1 MRFDIVES
9 IRLWLQKRGLEVH
22 TFTDPLRALE
32 YFKNDSERVGIV
44 IYDIRM
50 PQMNGFELVA
60 RIKNLRSEVS
70 VILMSAFE
78 INFTE
83 MANVLPNIK
92 IDNLLSKPISLRN
105 LTKTID
111 ISLR

>member
-1 MRFDIVES
+1 
-9 IRLWLQKRGLEVH
+9 
-22 TFTDPLRALE
+22 
-32 YFKNDSERVGIV
+32 
-44 IYDIRM
+44 M

-83 MANVLPNIK
+83 MVNVLPNIK
-92 IDNLLSKPISLRN
+92 IDNLISKPISLRN
-105 LTKTID
+105 STKTID